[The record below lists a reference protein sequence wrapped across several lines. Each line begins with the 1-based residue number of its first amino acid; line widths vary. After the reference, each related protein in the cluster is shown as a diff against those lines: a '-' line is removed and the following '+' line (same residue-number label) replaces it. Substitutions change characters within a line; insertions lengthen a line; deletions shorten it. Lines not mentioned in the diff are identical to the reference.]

1 MVQLALELKKNDTL
15 LRGTFFYENRAK
27 NLARKTAYYL
37 QNLQYY
43 DLLYHQY
50 DLLQSLITIT
60 M

>member
-1 MVQLALELKKNDTL
+1 MVWLTLEFNDTL
-15 LRGTFFYENRAK
+15 LWGTFFHENRGK

-43 DLLYHQY
+43 DLLYHLY
-50 DLLQSLITIT
+50 DLPKSLIMIT